1 MGMATAAET
10 ASATGIVSLQQL
22 SDAFARNVN
31 IIGRQTAGLT
41 HADSLLQPAMRGNCM
56 NWVIGHIAAS
66 RNAILRMLGEEPVL
80 TAAQVERYK
89 RGSEPVLGEEDGIMT
104 LPALLDALNREQAEI
119 AAGLDRATPE
129 TLAQDANFGGMTVAQ
144 ALFTLYF
151 HECYHTGQTEY
162 LRQLAGTNDQII

>member
-1 MGMATAAET
+1 MAMAPET
-10 ASATGIVSLQQL
+10 ASAMGIISLQQL

-56 NWVIGHIAAS
+56 NWVLGHIAAT
-66 RNAILRMLGEEPVL
+66 RNVILRLLDEEPVL
-80 TAAQVERYK
+80 PAEQAERYK
-89 RGSEPVLGEEDGIMT
+89 RGSEPVRGEEDGIMT
-104 LPALLDALNREQAEI
+104 LTALLDALDRAQAGI
-119 AAGLDRATPE
+119 AAGLERATPE
-129 TLAQDANFGGMTVAQ
+129 TLAQDANFGDMTVAQ